1 MKKLV
6 VLMVAALLL
15 SAAPVWAIPM
25 TFYTEVYNQ
34 QDSPCI
40 IGYSCGQNLGVE
52 MTTWAGSVPAEG
64 TAESPLYTGAQLSLL
79 KSLVGDTPYLAM
91 DFNQNGKAGSPDSHY
106 LLRYV
111 EVWING
117 GLALTIGPNTT
128 AMPQT
133 ETGNGD
139 SDYVLKGLDLSGA
152 TASLQFKIAWGNL
165 NGDLGDN
172 NDGKDLFFLVKA
184 GTPQVPEPM
193 SLLLLGLGLVGLAGV
208 GRSRK

>member
-1 MKKLV
+1 MKKLL
-6 VLMVAALLL
+6 VLMVAALFL
-15 SAAPVWAIPM
+15 SAAPAWAIPM
-25 TFYTEVYNQ
+25 TFYQEAYNQ

-40 IGYSCGQNLGVE
+40 IGYSCGQNIGVD
-52 MTTWAGSVPAEG
+52 MTTWTGSVPAEG
-64 TAESPLYTGAQLSLL
+64 MEVSPVYTGVQLALL
-79 KSLVGDTPYLAM
+79 KSLVGNTPYLAI
-91 DFNQNGKAGSPDSHY
+91 DINQNGKAGSPDSYY

-117 GLALTIGPNTT
+117 SLALTIGPNTT

-133 ETGNGD
+133 ETGNGN
-139 SDYVLKGLDLSGA
+139 SDYVLKGLDLGGA
-152 TASLQFKIAWGNL
+152 TESLQFKIAWGNL
-165 NGDLGDN
+165 TGDLGDN

-208 GRSRK
+208 RRFRK